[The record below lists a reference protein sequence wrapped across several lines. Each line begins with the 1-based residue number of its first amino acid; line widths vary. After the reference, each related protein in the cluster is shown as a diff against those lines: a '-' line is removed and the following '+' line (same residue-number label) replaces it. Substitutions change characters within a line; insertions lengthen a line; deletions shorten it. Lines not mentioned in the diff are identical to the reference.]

1 MRDLISS
8 NPQILNSSVPQ
19 ILKSSNPQIL
29 KSSFPLTSFPL
40 IASDVVEIDAS
51 MLILQNH
58 FFITNS
64 VFSFD
69 NNQINTRVASFFQ
82 TDLI

>member
-8 NPQILNSSVPQ
+8 NLQFLS
-19 ILKSSNPQIL
+19 SSNPQ
-29 KSSFPLTSFPL
+29 FPLTSFPL
-40 IASDVVEIDAS
+40 IASDVVEVDAS

>member
-8 NPQILNSSVPQ
+8 NPQFLSSSDPQFLN
-19 ILKSSNPQIL
+19 SSNPQ
-29 KSSFPLTSFPL
+29 FPLTSFPF
-40 IASDVVEIDAS
+40 IASDVVEEDAS